1 MDCILLPAI
10 RMSGLDAQDPDA
22 ELAERPLGVVDHL
35 LGVGRHADRPFER
48 DTRLRQPAD
57 QIVDRLIY
65 RLAHRVVERGV
76 QRGAGHVVRGR
87 QVVEQSMN
95 GLDIEDSLSNQARPP
110 DLPDHRDHGGVGVR
124 HRVMW
129 RERPDLTSA
138 DDAFGKDRDEDGL
151 AEERTRGPGII
162 RSGRSLALQPGLQI
176 GDPNFDAFDAHVTRA
191 RSRAFRVFA
200 AWRHPRRRRGSTAP
214 GRDDRAAQPGS
225 HPRRQCRATENRS

>member
-1 MDCILLPAI
+1 
-10 RMSGLDAQDPDA
+10 MSGLDAQHPDA
-22 ELAERPLGVVDHL
+22 ELVQRPLGVVDHL

-48 DTRLRQPAD
+48 DARLRQPAD
-57 QIVDRLIY
+57 QIVDRLTY

-76 QRGAGHVVRGR
+76 QRGAGHVVRRR
-87 QVVEQSMN
+87 QAVEQGMD
-95 GLDIEDSLSNQARPP
+95 GLDIEDSLSDQARPP
-110 DLPDHRDHGGVGVR
+110 DLPDHRDHGRVGVR

-129 RERPDLTSA
+129 RERPDLTST

-151 AEERTRGPGII
+151 AEERAGRPGVV

-176 GDPNFDAFDAHVTRA
+176 GDANLDAFDAHVTRA

-200 AWRHPRRRRGSTAP
+200 AWPRPRHRQGPTAP
-214 GRDDRAAQPGS
+214 GRDDRAARPGS